1 MQIRNI
7 AIYGIFPAILG
18 VRNSYKSVD
27 KSDSKQVHTTE
38 YNVGNKVDCYN
49 YSIIGEA
56 DMKLLKA
63 LSKRNDEYG
72 EAERKFLRQI
82 FVGMDIVGS
91 LKFYAQHDTYKVGT
105 VRNSQSTMHTLTIRP
120 INQDDFERDI
130 NSQQIEFCNKLISD
144 IGLIKND
151 EAGIQYP
158 YMLMNNGATQF
169 LDKQDLLDNYYER
182 LDANLPAGYLL
193 KSYWTGNYEVLR
205 KIYRQRKK
213 HKMYWWKQF
222 CEVIEK
228 LPYAKEFIIGD

>member
-1 MQIRNI
+1 MQISNV
-7 AIYGIFPAILG
+7 AIYGIFPAIVG

-27 KSDSKQVHTTE
+27 KSDSSQLMYKE
-38 YNVGNKVDCYN
+38 LNGCYSYNHAE
-49 YSIIGEA
+49 IGEN

-91 LKFYAQHDTYKVGT
+91 LKFWAQMDTYKIGT
-105 VRNSQSTMHTLTIRP
+105 VRNSQSTMHNILDKELTQ
-120 INQDDFERDI
+120 NDFEIKINNEHLEWINCQIRYYKEIKKLDI
-130 NSQQIEFCNKLISD
+130 TKFKSGSTKEQALKNIYNSIDS
-144 IGLIKND
+144 
-151 EAGIQYP
+151 
-158 YMLMNNGATQF
+158 
-169 LDKQDLLDNYYER
+169 
-182 LDANLPAGYLL
+182 NLPAGYLL

-222 CEVIEK
+222 CEVIET
-228 LPYAKEFIIGD
+228 LPYAKEFITGE

>member
-1 MQIRNI
+1 MQISNV
-7 AIYGIFPAILG
+7 AIYGIFPAIVG

-27 KSDSKQVHTTE
+27 KSDSAKLETVETFWDNKLVDWVS
-38 YNVGNKVDCYN
+38 YNHAE
-49 YSIIGEA
+49 IGEN

-91 LKFYAQHDTYKVGT
+91 LKFWAQMDTYKIGT
-105 VRNSQSTMHTLTIRP
+105 VRNSQSTMHNILDKELTQ
-120 INQDDFERDI
+120 NDFEISINNEHLEWINCQIRYYKEIKKLDI
-130 NSQQIEFCNKLISD
+130 TKFKSGDTKEQALIDMYNSIDS
-144 IGLIKND
+144 
-151 EAGIQYP
+151 
-158 YMLMNNGATQF
+158 
-169 LDKQDLLDNYYER
+169 
-182 LDANLPAGYLL
+182 NLPAGYLL

-222 CEVIEK
+222 CEVIET
-228 LPYAKEFIIGD
+228 LPYAKEFIIGE